1 MEIHEI
7 ETADAAQIRTIAELH
22 TRAFPQFF
30 LTQLGISFLST
41 LYRGY
46 VEDENSGIFLAEEQ
60 GRLVGFLA
68 YSNNYP
74 QFYKNLIKYHLPK
87 FAACAALAAIRHPSF
102 IKRLLRAFKKSD
114 SVVKQEQYVELAS
127 ICVEPTAEGKGV
139 GSALID
145 ALKRIVDFEKYAYIN
160 LETDAADNE
169 RTNRFYVNNGFVL
182 ERQYITAEGRKMNE
196 YRFYKSRNRS
206 NTF

>member
-7 ETADAAQIRTIAELH
+7 ESANAAEIRAIAELH

-30 LTQLGISFLST
+30 LTQLGVSFLST
-41 LYRGY
+41 LYKGY
-46 VEDENSGIFLAEEQ
+46 VEDENSGILLADEQ
-60 GRLVGFLA
+60 GGLIGFLA

-74 QFYKNLIKYHLPK
+74 QFYKNLIRYHLPK

-102 IKRLLRAFKKSD
+102 IKRLLRAFKKSG

-160 LETDAADNE
+160 LETDAVDNE
-169 RTNRFYVNNGFVL
+169 RANRFYARNGFAL
-182 ERQYITAEGRKMNE
+182 AGQYTTAEGRVMNE
-196 YRFYKSRNRS
+196 YRYYAR
-206 NTF
+206 